1 MYYPAELV
9 LKSYKPLSL
18 EKEMYFIT
26 KLNPG
31 TRKEYVELWQLTEIP
46 QNTEEFLVKNGY
58 PVRLQV
64 VIDGMPVA
72 EQEDVGWFDAGDDV
86 DELEDI
92 SLKQINTILADY
104 DGQLEI
110 DVCEMEDEE
119 GDLSYV
125 TTLIQGKVTLRYP
138 TDYFEEDYITD
149 LDVWTSGRKLGSERI
164 VLDDEHYIEHC
175 VEYDDRLWAII
186 TNLEHELIWPNAE
199 AVLHADDDSEMDEE
213 EPWHD
218 EMDDDSWKED

>member
-18 EKEMYFIT
+18 EKGMYFIT

-31 TRKEYVELWQLTEIP
+31 TRKEYVELWELDEIP
-46 QNTEEFLVKNGY
+46 QNMEEFVLKNGY

-64 VIDGMPVA
+64 LIDESPVA

-110 DVCEMEDEE
+110 DVCEMEDEQ
-119 GDLSYV
+119 GDFSYV

-138 TDYFEEDYITD
+138 TYYSDDEYITD
-149 LDVWTSGRKLGSERI
+149 LDVWTNGRKLGSERI
-164 VLDDEHYIEHC
+164 VMDDVHYIEHC

-186 TNLEHELIWPNAE
+186 TNLEHELIWPYAE
-199 AVLHADDDSEMDEE
+199 AVLHADDDSEMDEQ
-213 EPWHD
+213 WD
-218 EMDDDSWKED
+218 DMDDDSWKED